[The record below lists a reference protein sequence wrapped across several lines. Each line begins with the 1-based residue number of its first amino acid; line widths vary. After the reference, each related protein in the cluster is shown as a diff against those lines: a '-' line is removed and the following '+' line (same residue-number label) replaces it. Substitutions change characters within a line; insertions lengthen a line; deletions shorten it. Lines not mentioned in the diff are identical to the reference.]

1 MLHVI
6 GSVHSYQLWEEIHDH
21 FLKLNHAKAC
31 QLRSTTR
38 KTKLVSEFMLRIE
51 AIADSLASIG
61 DLITPQEYID
71 VILEGL
77 PQDYGFV
84 ISVIE
89 SKFEPLLIKEV
100 ELEALL
106 TFTSRIHFFHMLF
119 FKKLNMK
126 A

>member
-1 MLHVI
+1 
-6 GSVHSYQLWEEIHDH
+6 
-21 FLKLNHAKAC
+21 
-31 QLRSTTR
+31 
-38 KTKLVSEFMLRIE
+38 MLRIE

-89 SKFEPLLIKEV
+89 IFWLSY
-100 ELEALL
+100 
-106 TFTSRIHFFHMLF
+106 
-119 FKKLNMK
+119 
-126 A
+126 

>member
-1 MLHVI
+1 
-6 GSVHSYQLWEEIHDH
+6 
-21 FLKLNHAKAC
+21 
-31 QLRSTTR
+31 
-38 KTKLVSEFMLRIE
+38 MLRIE

-106 TFTSRIHFFHMLF
+106 TFTSRIHCFHMLF